1 MPNSMKYT
9 SKKGQNQS
17 SKGRSDLQLLLSY
30 FLQIA
35 IILVF
40 FYLLS
45 LFRDWYLFQRGSDVI
60 YTKALVLRTGYR
72 HSYRQPN
79 TPSIE
84 IKYTH
89 DNVEHIDFFSV
100 SNEETWLISAGDT
113 IDIVL
118 NTRYNQVKRSFRQ
131 KGDLFDKT
139 PINKEKYG
147 REISPKN
154 RPKHLSVD

>member
-1 MPNSMKYT
+1 MFKNST
-9 SKKGQNQS
+9 SKKNKQKQS
-17 SKGRSDLQLLLSY
+17 SEGRSEFLSLLLF
-30 FLQIA
+30 FLKIA
-35 IILVF
+35 LILVF

-45 LFRDWYLFQRGSDVI
+45 LLQDWYLFHRGSDYF
-60 YTKALVLRTGYR
+60 YTKAVVLRTGYIGR
-72 HSYRQPN
+72 LYKPN
-79 TPSIE
+79 KYSIE
-84 IKYTH
+84 IKYML
-89 DNVEHIDFFSV
+89 DNVEHIDYLPV

-147 REISPKN
+147 SMINPKN
-154 RPKHLSVD
+154 RPNNLNVD